1 MPFWSKAAVWLAP
14 GLFEETKRTT
24 GAGKASLIRESS
36 PGRKICF
43 VFVLVPAWCH
53 LGIGHLVGAGRN
65 LLSGLVASVGG
76 TAGTPAARP
85 ANGAAGHATHMLLY
99 LNEATFVGPEG
110 ALLADEV

>member
-1 MPFWSKAAVWLAP
+1 MPPAVVFCREPNCVGVSKVAERPSMPFWSKAAVWLAP

-53 LGIGHLVGAGRN
+53 LG
-65 LLSGLVASVGG
+65 
-76 TAGTPAARP
+76 AA
-85 ANGAAGHATHMLLY
+85 L
-99 LNEATFVGPEG
+99 
-110 ALLADEV
+110 